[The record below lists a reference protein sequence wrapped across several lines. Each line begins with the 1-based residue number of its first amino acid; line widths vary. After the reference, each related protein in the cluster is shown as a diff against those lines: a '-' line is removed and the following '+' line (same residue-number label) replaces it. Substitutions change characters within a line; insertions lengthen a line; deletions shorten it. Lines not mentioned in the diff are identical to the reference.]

1 MSTHPE
7 ETAKVSSDKE
17 TTDSSSTP
25 GEVSVTTVNSNVA
38 ELPAIIKTSE
48 VSTNVNSPETATSV
62 GKSQSKTAPE
72 GLQGNEKIKSS
83 TQKGLKVFPTNRNS
97 ASNSDAIASQ
107 ETVEETELSD
117 CTPKGNKVT
126 TGTADSKQAAAPTG
140 VMVFTNNAFEP
151 EVSQK
156 EDNIQ
161 VGLIM
166 EQLGKLQQTEPPQF
180 V

>member
-38 ELPAIIKTSE
+38 ELPAITKTSE
-48 VSTNVNSPETATSV
+48 VSTNVNSPETSV

-72 GLQGNEKIKSS
+72 GLKGNEKIKSS
-83 TQKGLKVFPTNRNS
+83 TQKGLKVFPTNT
-97 ASNSDAIASQ
+97 NSDAIASH
-107 ETVEETELSD
+107 ETVEATELSD
-117 CTPKGNKVT
+117 CTLKGNKVT
-126 TGTADSKQAAAPTG
+126 TGTAESKEVAAPSG
-140 VMVFTNNAFEP
+140 VVVFTNNAFEP

-156 EDNIQ
+156 EDDIQ

-166 EQLGKLQQTEPPQF
+166 EQLGKLHQTEPPQF